1 MQDKYS
7 SLLYRHLLRTRGPS
21 RADADAALFESAVRS
36 LREMA
41 DIMKNK
47 TIKVS
52 SDWPQLEDLV

>member
-1 MQDKYS
+1 M
-7 SLLYRHLLRTRGPS
+7 SLLYRHLVRTRGPS

-52 SDWPQLEDLV
+52 AEWPQLENLV